1 MDSIRTKTTDKTL
14 TLRTP
19 RATDGADVWELVRN
33 CKPLDENS
41 MYCNIIQCDHFAETC
56 VVAELDGKMVGWIS
70 AYLVPSDPDTLFIWQ
85 VAVAPEARGHGVGVR
100 MLKDILER
108 DVTSDVERLHTT
120 ITDDNDA
127 SWALFRKFSR
137 LNGGDLRSQSQYTK
151 DQHFPDRHS
160 SENLVIIEL
169 PEALARAA

>member
-1 MDSIRTKTTDKTL
+1 MDSIRSKTQNDTL

-19 RATDGADVWELVRN
+19 SATDGADVWELVRN

-56 VVAELDGKMVGWIS
+56 VIAELDGKMVGWIS
-70 AYLVPSDPDTLFIWQ
+70 GHIVPSNPDTLFIWQ

-100 MLKDILER
+100 MLMDILDR
-108 DVTSDVERLHTT
+108 DVTQDIERLHTT

-137 LNGGDLRSQSQYTK
+137 LHGGELISQSHYTK
-151 DQHFPDRHS
+151 DQHFQDKHS

-169 PEALARAA
+169 PEELARAA

>member
-1 MDSIRTKTTDKTL
+1 MDSIRSKTQKDTL
-14 TLRTP
+14 RLRTP
-19 RATDGADVWELVRN
+19 SATDGAKVWDLVRS

-56 VVAELDGKMVGWIS
+56 VVAELNGKMVGWIS
-70 AYLVPSDPDTLFIWQ
+70 AYLVPSDPDTLFVWQ
-85 VAVAPEARGHGVGVR
+85 VAVVPEARGHGVGVR
-100 MLKDILER
+100 MLKDILDR

-137 LNGGDLRSQSQYTK
+137 VSGGDLTSKSHYTK
-151 DQHFPDRHS
+151 DQHFQDCHS